1 MPEQPPTRPPVAVTV
16 IKLMWCCLLA
26 AVIAAG
32 LMFPVVGGIGL
43 MSNRASD
50 VVANGSAQLVE
61 GDIPAVSTMTD
72 ARGNPITCTIRVD
85 GKVSERRTTEGPYA
99 RLICQG

>member
-1 MPEQPPTRPPVAVTV
+1 MSDQPQRRPPVPVTV

-43 MSNRASD
+43 MSNRAAD

-72 ARGNPITCTIRVD
+72 A
-85 GKVSERRTTEGPYA
+85 
-99 RLICQG
+99 